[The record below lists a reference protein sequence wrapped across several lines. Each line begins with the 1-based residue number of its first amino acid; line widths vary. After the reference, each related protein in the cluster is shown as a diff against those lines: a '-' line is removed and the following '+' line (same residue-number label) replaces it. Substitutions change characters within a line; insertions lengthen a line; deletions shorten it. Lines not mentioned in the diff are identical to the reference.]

1 MKILPEP
8 VAFDWDQG
16 NIDKNLIKHNVTYQ
30 EAEEIFSHKPLLLN
44 EDKAHSDREIRYQ
57 ALGKTN
63 QNRLLFISFT
73 IRNRKVRPIS
83 FRDMNIKERGEYEK
97 VKIDS

>member
-8 VAFDWDQG
+8 IAFEWDKG
-16 NIDKNLIKHNVTYQ
+16 NIDKNLIKHNVTNQ
-30 EAEEIFSHKPLLLN
+30 EAEEVFSNRHLILN
-44 EDKAHSDREIRYQ
+44 EDNDHSGQEVRYQ

-63 QNRLLFISFT
+63 QNRLLFVSFT
-73 IRNRKVRPIS
+73 IRSQKVRPIS

-97 VKIDS
+97 VKINS